1 MQDSSKVI
9 QLHESRGSPD
19 THTHVD
25 FFSHYLGYVKET
37 ECPVFFH
44 RWCAIASLG
53 AFLERRYHFQHGHFD
68 IYPNCY
74 VMLIGNPGTRKS
86 TAIKIIQNLIMQ
98 AGYTDIAADKTSKEK
113 FLLDLAGEDA
123 KEDPLEASLWGK
135 ESTDVSNCFIMA
147 DEFNDFFGNNNL
159 EFISLLGTLWDYR
172 GVYESRVKNSKSVA
186 IPNPTISILGGNTP
200 TGFSIAFPIEI
211 LGQGFFSRLLLAYS
225 DPTGRRITFPTKP
238 ATADTLGIVEEL
250 RRIKTTAIGTATL
263 TADARKLLD
272 KIYKSYT
279 GVNDVRFES
288 YSNRRFTHLLKLCLI
303 HSAAEHSTTITEQ
316 TVIHANTVL
325 SHTEKLMPKALGE
338 FGKAKDSDITHK
350 VMQILDSTNR
360 VLSLGEIWKH
370 VHNDL
375 ESVGKLG
382 DLIRNLIVAD
392 KVIAVKNPTPG
403 FLPKKIPVITIDED
417 TVDWSYLTIEER
429 EMSI

>member
-1 MQDSSKVI
+1 MPSNI
-9 QLHESRGSPD
+9 ESNIVPLRVPY
-19 THTHVD
+19 HD
-25 FFSHYLGYVKET
+25 FFSEYLSYVKET
-37 ECPVFFH
+37 ECPIFFH
-44 RWCAIASLG
+44 RWCAIAAIG
-53 AFLERRYHFQHGHFD
+53 AFLERRFHFQHGHFD
-68 IYPNCY
+68 IYPNIY

-86 TAIKIIQNLIMQ
+86 TAIKIVQSLIMQ

-113 FLLDLAGEDA
+113 FLLDLAGEDKA
-123 KEDPLEASLWGK
+123 EDPLESSLWGK
-135 ESTDVSNCFIMA
+135 EATDVSNCFIMA

-225 DPTGRRITFPTKP
+225 DPTGRRITFPSKP
-238 ATADTLGIVEEL
+238 SIETTLEIVTFL
-250 RRIKTTAIGTATL
+250 RKIKTSVIGAGNL
-263 TADARKLLD
+263 NPGARKLLD
-272 KIYKSYT
+272 KIYKTYT
-279 GVNDVRFES
+279 GINDVRFES

-303 HSAAEHSTTITEQ
+303 QSAGICSTTITED
-316 TVIHANTVL
+316 VVVHANTVL

-350 VMQILDSTNR
+350 VMQILEATNR
-360 VLSLGEIWKH
+360 VLSLNDIWKH

-375 ESVGKLG
+375 DSVSKLG
-382 DLIRNLIVAD
+382 DLLRNLIVAD
-392 KVIAVKNPTPG
+392 KIIPVKDPKPG
-403 FLPKKIPVITIDED
+403 FLPKKIPVINIDEE
-417 TVDWSYLTIEER
+417 TVDWNYLTQEER
-429 EMSI
+429 EASI

>member
-1 MQDSSKVI
+1 MADSSKVVK
-9 QLHESRGSPD
+9 LREPRGSPNES
-19 THTHVD
+19 HVD
-25 FFSHYLGYVKET
+25 FFSEYLGYVKDT
-37 ECPVFFH
+37 ECPTFFH
-44 RWCAIASLG
+44 RWCSIAAIG
-53 AFLERRYHFQHGHFD
+53 AFLERRFHFQHGHFD

-86 TAIKIIQNLIMQ
+86 TAIKIIQGLIIQ

-113 FLLDLAGEDA
+113 FLLDLAGDEA
-123 KEDPLEASLWGK
+123 TADPLESSLWGK
-135 ESTDVSNCFIMA
+135 EATDVSNCFIMA

-225 DPTGRRITFPTKP
+225 DPTGRRITFPIKP
-238 ATADTLGIVEEL
+238 SGEDTVRIVDSL
-250 RRIKTTAIGTATL
+250 KRIKTGVMGAAVL
-263 TADARKLLD
+263 TQDARKLLD
-272 KIYKSYT
+272 KIYKNYT

-288 YSNRRFTHLLKLCLI
+288 YSNRRFTHLIKLCLI
-303 HSAAEHSTTITEQ
+303 HAAARGS
-316 TVIHANTVL
+316 TVISEDVVICANTVL

-350 VMQILDSTNR
+350 VMQILDSTSKI
-360 VLSLGEIWKH
+360 LSMNDIWKH

-375 ESVGKLG
+375 ESIGKLG
-382 DLIRNLIVAD
+382 DLLRNLIMAD
-392 KVIAVKNPTPG
+392 KIIPVKEPKAG
-403 FLPKKIPVITIDED
+403 FLPKKIPVITVDED
-417 TVDWSYLTIEER
+417 TVDWNYLTTEER

>member
-1 MQDSSKVI
+1 MHDSSKVI
-9 QLHESRGSPD
+9 KLHEPRGSPD
-19 THTHVD
+19 TSHVD
-25 FFSHYLGYVKET
+25 FFSQYLEYVKET

-44 RWCAIASLG
+44 RWCAIASIG

-86 TAIKIIQNLIMQ
+86 TAIKIIQSLIMQ

-123 KEDPLEASLWGK
+123 PADPLEASLWGK
-135 ESTDVSNCFIMA
+135 EADDVSNCFIMA

-238 ATADTLGIVEEL
+238 SVSDTLGIVEEL

-263 TADARKLLD
+263 TTDARKLLD

-303 HSAAEHSTTITEQ
+303 HSAAECSTTITEQ
-316 TVIHANTVL
+316 VVIHANTVL

-392 KVIAVKNPTPG
+392 KVIAVKNPIPG
-403 FLPKKIPVITIDED
+403 FLPKKVPVITIDED
-417 TVDWSYLTIEER
+417 TVDWSYLTTEER

>member
-1 MQDSSKVI
+1 MTSSNTAESSKI
-9 QLHESRGSPD
+9 IALKGIRTER
-19 THTHVD
+19 D
-25 FFSHYLGYVKET
+25 FFSQYLEYVKET

-44 RWCAIASLG
+44 RWCAIAAIG
-53 AFLERRYHFQHGHFD
+53 AFLERRFHFQHGHFD
-68 IYPNCY
+68 IFPNIY

-86 TAIKIIQNLIMQ
+86 TAIKIIQSLIMQ

-113 FLLDLAGEDA
+113 FLLDLAGEDV
-123 KEDPLEASLWGK
+123 KEDPLESSLWGK
-135 ESTDVSNCFIMA
+135 ETTDVSNCFIMA

-225 DPTGRRITFPTKP
+225 DPTGRRITFPSKP
-238 ATADTLGIVEEL
+238 TEQSTLEIIESL
-250 RRIKTTAIGTATL
+250 RRIKTNVLGAGIL
-263 TADARKLLD
+263 TAGARKLLD
-272 KIYKSYT
+272 KIYKTYT
-279 GVNDVRFES
+279 GINDVRFES

-303 HSAAEHSTTITEQ
+303 HTAARVSTTISEDI
-316 TVIHANTVL
+316 VIEANTVL
-325 SHTEKLMPKALGE
+325 CHTERLMPKALGE

-350 VMQILDSTNR
+350 VMQILDSTNK
-360 VLSLGEIWKH
+360 VLSLNDIWKH

-375 ESVGKLG
+375 ENVSKLG
-382 DLIRNLIVAD
+382 DLLRNLIVAD
-392 KVIAVKNPTPG
+392 KIIPVREPKPG
-403 FLPKKIPVITIDED
+403 FLPKKIPVINIDED
-417 TVDWSYLTIEER
+417 TVDWNYLTQEEK
-429 EMSI
+429 EASI